1 MTTGIGGGLL
11 PATQNALSLLLLAM
25 ADDEFVI
32 GFTDSEWTGI
42 APLLEEDVAMSSI
55 AQDEIGHAQ
64 AFYRLLANVAA
75 DGRDADAIAF
85 DRPPEGYYHARL
97 LDHARGDW
105 AQTIVRRFLYDTA
118 DAVRLDALVE
128 SSFEPLHELVAK
140 VRREERYHVMH
151 VTTWFAN
158 VCSMPSTGSLRMRVP
173 SSRRC
178 RQSWR
183 WTWPEFSLSRSA
195 SWRRAGANR
204 CYRPS
209 HGSTFRR
216 CRRPV
221 IQTERAQ
228 TTPRRSVAS
237 MASSHPFGGSTLRR
251 PGERPSAGAARVG
264 RLRSGRPARAW

>member
-118 DAVRLDALVE
+118 DSVRLDALVE

-151 VTTWFAN
+151 VTTWFERLATADGEGRQRLLDALDRIAPDAGT
-158 VCSMPSTGSLRMRVP
+158 VLSPLPTELALDMAGILPLPFGELEARWRESLLPTFARLDLPALPPTRDP
-173 SSRRC
+173 D
-178 RQSWR
+178 
-183 WTWPEFSLSRSA
+183 
-195 SWRRAGANR
+195 RARTDHSEA
-204 CYRPS
+204 
-209 HGSTFRR
+209 FRR
-216 CRRPV
+216 LHGEFTSVRRLDP
-221 IQTERAQ
+221 QAT
-228 TTPRRSVAS
+228 
-237 MASSHPFGGSTLRR
+237 
-251 PGERPSAGAARVG
+251 
-264 RLRSGRPARAW
+264 W